1 MYGEKIR
8 DNHEQLLLRMQSFKY
23 EDVESDMM
31 KDGEVMRRNVQLFKS
46 TEYCPLTKGTSN
58 EKEARELLER
68 VIVSVSVKEPKTRNS
83 TLSTGRSN
91 QSINYQSS
99 YLIKSNSLFL

>member
-8 DNHEQLLLRMQSFKY
+8 DYYEQLLLRMQSFKC

-31 KDGEVMRRNVQLFKS
+31 KDGDVMRRNVQLVKS

-58 EKEARELLER
+58 EKETRELLER
-68 VIVSVSVKEPKTRNS
+68 VIVCVSVKEPKSRNS
-83 TLSTGRSN
+83 RLSSGRSN
-91 QSINYQSS
+91 QSINYHHT
-99 YLIKSNSLFL
+99 